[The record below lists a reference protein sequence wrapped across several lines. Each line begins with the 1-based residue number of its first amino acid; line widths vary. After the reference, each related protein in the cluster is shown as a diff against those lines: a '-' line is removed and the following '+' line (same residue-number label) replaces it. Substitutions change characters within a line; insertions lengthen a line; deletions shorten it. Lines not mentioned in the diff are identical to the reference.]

1 MRAGARAIVVA
12 LAFTGAALAAPE
24 AQERTYSV
32 RAGETASSIA
42 DAHYGNP
49 RLGPLLLAYNGRP
62 SGGLRPGE
70 RLTMPRC
77 RTHRAVSGESWSG
90 LAQKWLGRAS
100 FGPILAELNGAPP
113 ERALRV
119 GERVVV
125 PVVLRHKV
133 APKESFASLAGRF
146 YGDPRKATILR
157 DFGRFPSAK
166 PPAPG
171 TVIGIPITAFVAKEP
186 KPEKA
191 VPEVASEPA
200 PSPPPVSVAAIP
212 PPRQFA
218 APLDAAAMDF
228 VYGDYEQARAA
239 LEGLRGPVASS
250 GNVDD
255 QRELSQLLAFT
266 YVALDLGAQACEAYA
281 AAPPPRAELDPDL
294 VSPKIRQAL
303 AACGLDS
310 PREAPQIP
318 PHGDEQA
325 GREL

>member
-1 MRAGARAIVVA
+1 MRAGAQAIVVA
-12 LAFTGAALAAPE
+12 LALTAAAGAPE
-24 AQERTYSV
+24 VQERTYAV
-32 RAGETASSIA
+32 LAGDTASSIA

-49 RLGPLLLAYNGRP
+49 RLGPLLLAYNEHP
-62 SGGLRPGE
+62 SAGLRPGE

-77 RTHRAVSGESWSG
+77 GTHRAVSGESWSG
-90 LAQKWLGRAS
+90 LAQRWLGRAS
-100 FGPILAELNGAPP
+100 YGPILAELNGAPP

-119 GERVVV
+119 GERVIV
-125 PVVLRHKV
+125 PVVLRHKL

-146 YGDPRKATILR
+146 YGDPRKARILQA
-157 DFGRFPSAK
+157 FGRFPSPK

-191 VPEVASEPA
+191 SPEVASEPA
-200 PSPPPVSVAAIP
+200 PAPPVAGI

-228 VYGDYEQARAA
+228 VYGDYDRARAA

-250 GNVDD
+250 GNVEDK
-255 QRELSQLLAFT
+255 RELSQLLAFT

-303 AACGLDS
+303 EACGLDS